1 MFPTAESV
9 NDIMYHFDRGQ
20 LGEHRDRPYW
30 RRQSVVN
37 DGIVTIAG
45 EWIPWLGLEVEAET
59 LEATRSC
66 SSSHVDAA
74 R

>member
-1 MFPTAESV
+1 M
-9 NDIMYHFDRGQ
+9 
-20 LGEHRDRPYW
+20 
-30 RRQSVVN
+30 N